1 MSINEKAMLVKLSI
15 SQWYNRAIDRK
26 VTDEIA
32 QRYEVTEQEDK
43 YVKTLLPR
51 IAVRNIQRAISDLR
65 TFHYANTLPWQDDS
79 VRILSSGNFFQ
90 YQQGI
95 AARRAKLDEAVD
107 EFVSN
112 YPKWLDH
119 ARKTKKGLFDET
131 QYPTA
136 SGIRDHYKVN
146 VTFLPFPN
154 VADFRVDIGSKE
166 LEQIKAQTA
175 QALAEALSSAN
186 QNLIDRLYERVYL
199 LYSALS
205 DPEKIF
211 RDNTVTSIVETADL
225 VERLNVTGDARVASA
240 VNATRTALQDVHPDM
255 LRSSPD
261 FRNKVAL
268 RCAELLTAFKKEA
281 CPSTTSGH

>member
-1 MSINEKAMLVKLSI
+1 MSINEKALLVKLSV

-32 QRYEVTEQEDK
+32 QKYEVTEQEDK

-51 IAVRNIQRAISDLR
+51 VAVRNIQRAISDLR

-95 AARRAKLDEAVD
+95 AARRAKLEEVVE
-107 EFVSN
+107 EFVGN

-136 SGIRDHYKVN
+136 SGIRDHYRVN

-154 VADFRVDIGSKE
+154 VADFRVDIDAKE
-166 LEQIKAQTA
+166 LDGIKRQTE
-175 QALAEALSSAN
+175 QALSNALASAN
-186 QNLIDRLYERVYL
+186 QHLIDRLYERVYL
-199 LYSALS
+199 LYAALN

-225 VERLNVTGDARVASA
+225 VERLNVTGDIRVASA
-240 VNATRTALQDVHPDM
+240 VAASRTALQDVHPDM
-255 LRSSPD
+255 LRNSPD

-268 RCAELLTAFKKEA
+268 RAAELLTAFKKE
-281 CPSTTSGH
+281 S

>member
-43 YVKTLLPR
+43 YIKTLLPR
-51 IAVRNIQRAISDLR
+51 VAVRNIQRAISDLR

-79 VRILSSGNFFQ
+79 VRILSSSNFFQ

-95 AARRAKLDEAVD
+95 VARRAKLEETVD
-107 EFVSN
+107 EFVEN

-136 SGIRDHYKVN
+136 SGIRDHYRVN

-154 VADFRVDIGSKE
+154 VADFRIDIDGNE
-166 LEQIKAQTA
+166 LERIKRQTE
-175 QALAEALSSAN
+175 QALSDALASAN
-186 QNLIDRLYERVYL
+186 QHLIDRLYERVYL
-199 LYSALS
+199 LYSALN
-205 DPEKIF
+205 DPKKIF
-211 RDNTVTSIVETADL
+211 RDSTVTSIMETADL
-225 VERLNVTGDARVASA
+225 IERLNVTEDIRVASA
-240 VNATRTALQDVHPDM
+240 VAATRTALQHVHPDM

-261 FRNKVAL
+261 FRNEVAL
-268 RCAELLTAFKKEA
+268 RCAELLTAFKKEN
-281 CPSTTSGH
+281 

>member
-1 MSINEKAMLVKLSI
+1 MSINEKALLVKLSV

-32 QRYEVTEQEDK
+32 QKYEVTEQEDK

-51 IAVRNIQRAISDLR
+51 VAVRNIQRAISDLR
-65 TFHYANTLPWQDDS
+65 TFHYTNTLPWQDDS

-95 AARRAKLDEAVD
+95 AARRAKLEEVVE
-107 EFVSN
+107 EFVDN

-136 SGIRDHYKVN
+136 SGIRDHYRVN

-154 VADFRVDIGSKE
+154 VADFRVDIDAKE
-166 LEQIKAQTA
+166 LDGIKRQTE
-175 QALAEALSSAN
+175 QALSDALASAN
-186 QNLIDRLYERVYL
+186 QHLIDRLYERVYL
-199 LYSALS
+199 LYSALN

-211 RDNTVTSIVETADL
+211 RDSTVTSIVETADL
-225 VERLNVTGDARVASA
+225 VERLNITGDSRVVSA
-240 VNATRTALQDVHPDM
+240 VAAARAALQDVHPDM

-268 RCAELLTAFKKEA
+268 RAAELLTAFKKE
-281 CPSTTSGH
+281 T

>member
-1 MSINEKAMLVKLSI
+1 MSINEKALLVKLSV
-15 SQWYNRAIDRK
+15 SQWYNRTIDRK
-26 VTDEIA
+26 VTDEVA
-32 QRYEVTEQEDK
+32 QRYEVAEQEDK

-51 IAVRNIQRAISDLR
+51 VAVRNIQRAISDLR
-65 TFHYANTLPWQDDS
+65 TFHYTNTLPWQDDS

-95 AARRAKLDEAVD
+95 ATRRAKLDEVVA

-136 SGIRDHYKVN
+136 SGISNHYKVN

-154 VADFRVDIGSKE
+154 VADFRVDIDGKE
-166 LEQIKAQTA
+166 LEQIKTQTA
-175 QALAEALSSAN
+175 QALTEALSFAN

-199 LYSALS
+199 LYSALN

-225 VERLNVTGDARVASA
+225 VERLNVTNDTRVASA
-240 VNATRTALQDVHPDM
+240 VSASRTALQDVHPDM

-268 RCAELLTAFKKEA
+268 RCAELLTAFKKE
-281 CPSTTSGH
+281 T

>member
-32 QRYEVTEQEDK
+32 QKYEVTEQEDK

-51 IAVRNIQRAISDLR
+51 VAVRNIQRAISDLR

-95 AARRAKLDEAVD
+95 AARRAKLEEVVE
-107 EFVSN
+107 EFVGN

-119 ARKTKKGLFDET
+119 ARRAKKGLFDET

-136 SGIRDHYKVN
+136 SGIRDHYRVN

-154 VADFRVDIGSKE
+154 VADFRVDIDAKE
-166 LEQIKAQTA
+166 LDGIKRQTE
-175 QALAEALSSAN
+175 QALSDALASAN
-186 QNLIDRLYERVYL
+186 QHLIDRLYERVYL
-199 LYSALS
+199 LYSALN

-211 RDNTVTSIVETADL
+211 RDSTVTSIIEAADL
-225 VERLNVTGDARVASA
+225 VERLNVTGDIRVASA
-240 VNATRTALQDVHPDM
+240 VAASRAALQDVHPDM

-261 FRNKVAL
+261 FRSKVAL
-268 RCAELLTAFKKEA
+268 RCAELLTAFKKE
-281 CPSTTSGH
+281 T

>member
-1 MSINEKAMLVKLSI
+1 MSINEKALLVKLSV
-15 SQWYNRAIDRK
+15 SQWYNRTIDRK
-26 VTDEIA
+26 VADEIA

-51 IAVRNIQRAISDLR
+51 VAVRNIQRAISDLR

-79 VRILSSGNFFQ
+79 VRILSSGNFFP
-90 YQQGI
+90 YQQGV
-95 AARRAKLDEAVD
+95 AARRAKLDEAVA

-136 SGIRDHYKVN
+136 SGIRDHYKVS

-154 VADFRVDIGSKE
+154 VADFRVDIDGKE
-166 LEQIKAQTA
+166 LERIKEQT
-175 QALAEALSSAN
+175 QAALVDALGSAN
-186 QNLIDRLYERVYL
+186 QSLIDRLYERVYL
-199 LYSALS
+199 LYSALN

-211 RDNTVTSIVETADL
+211 RDSTVTSIIETADL
-225 VERLNVTGDARVASA
+225 VERLNVTNDARVNSA
-240 VNATRTALQDVHPDM
+240 VAASRTALQDVHPDK

-281 CPSTTSGH
+281 

>member
-1 MSINEKAMLVKLSI
+1 MSINEKALLVKLSV

-51 IAVRNIQRAISDLR
+51 VAVRNIQRAISDLR

-95 AARRAKLDEAVD
+95 AARRAKLEEVVE
-107 EFVSN
+107 EFVGN

-136 SGIRDHYKVN
+136 SGIGDHYKVN

-154 VADFRVDIGSKE
+154 VADFRVDIDSKE
-166 LEQIKAQTA
+166 LEQIKSQTA
-175 QALAEALSSAN
+175 LALSEALSSAN

-199 LYSALS
+199 LYSALN

-225 VERLNVTGDARVASA
+225 VERLNVTGDVRVASA
-240 VNATRTALQDVHPDM
+240 VNASRTALQDVHPDM

-268 RCAELLTAFKKEA
+268 RAAELLTAFKKE
-281 CPSTTSGH
+281 T

>member
-32 QRYEVTEQEDK
+32 QKYEVTEQEDT

-51 IAVRNIQRAISDLR
+51 VAVRNIQRAIGDLR
-65 TFHYANTLPWQDDS
+65 AFHYTNTLPWQDDS

-95 AARRAKLDEAVD
+95 AARRAKLDEAVA

-112 YPKWLDH
+112 YPKWLEH
-119 ARKTKKGLFDET
+119 ARKTKKGLFDEA

-136 SGIRDHYKVN
+136 SGIGDHYKVN

-154 VADFRVDIGSKE
+154 VADFRVDIDGKE
-166 LEQIKAQTA
+166 LERIKSQT
-175 QALAEALSSAN
+175 QAALVDALSSAN
-186 QNLIDRLYERVYL
+186 QSLIDRLYERVYL
-199 LYSALS
+199 LYSALN
-205 DPEKIF
+205 DPEKVF

-240 VNATRTALQDVHPDM
+240 VNAARAALQDVHPDM

-261 FRNKVAL
+261 FRNKVAI
-268 RCAELLTAFKKEA
+268 RAAELLTAFKKE
-281 CPSTTSGH
+281 T

>member
-1 MSINEKAMLVKLSI
+1 MSINEKALLVKLSV
-15 SQWYNRAIDRK
+15 SQWYNRAVDRR

-32 QRYEVTEQEDK
+32 QRYEVAEQEDK

-51 IAVRNIQRAISDLR
+51 VAVRNIQRAISDLR

-95 AARRAKLDEAVD
+95 ATRRATLDGAVA

-119 ARKTKKGLFDET
+119 ARKTKKGLFDEK

-136 SGIRDHYKVN
+136 TGISELYRVS

-154 VADFRVDIGSKE
+154 VSDFRVDIDGKE
-166 LEQIKAQTA
+166 LEQIKTQTA
-175 QALAEALSSAN
+175 QALTEALSSAN

-199 LYSALS
+199 LYSALN

-225 VERLNVTGDARVASA
+225 VERLNVTSDARVASA
-240 VNATRTALQDVHPDM
+240 VAASRTALQEVRPDM

-268 RCAELLTAFKKEA
+268 RAAELLTAFKKEN
-281 CPSTTSGH
+281 

>member
-15 SQWYNRAIDRK
+15 SQWYNRALDRK

-32 QRYEVTEQEDK
+32 QRYEITEQEDK

-51 IAVRNIQRAISDLR
+51 VAVRNIQRAVSDLR
-65 TFHYANTLPWQDDS
+65 TFHYVNTLPWQDDS
-79 VRILSSGNFFQ
+79 VRILSSGNFFE

-95 AARRAKLDEAVD
+95 AARRAKMDKAVA

-136 SGIRDHYKVN
+136 SGISDYYKVN

-154 VADFRVDIGSKE
+154 VADFRVDIDSKE
-166 LEQIKAQTA
+166 LEQIKSQTA
-175 QALAEALSSAN
+175 QALTEALSSAN

-199 LYSALS
+199 LYSALN

-211 RDNTVTSIVETADL
+211 RDNTVTSIMETADL
-225 VERLNVTGDARVASA
+225 VERLNVTSDARVTSA
-240 VNATRTALQDVHPDM
+240 VAASRTALQDVRPDM

-268 RCAELLTAFKKEA
+268 RCAELLTAFKKE
-281 CPSTTSGH
+281 T

>member
-1 MSINEKAMLVKLSI
+1 MSINEKALLVKLSV

-32 QRYEVTEQEDK
+32 QRYEITEQEDK

-51 IAVRNIQRAISDLR
+51 VAVRNIQRAISDLR
-65 TFHYANTLPWQDDS
+65 TFHYINTLPWQDDN

-95 AARRAKLDEAVD
+95 AARRAKLDEVVA

-136 SGIRDHYKVN
+136 SGISNHYKVN

-154 VADFRVDIGSKE
+154 VADFRVDINSKE
-166 LEQIKAQTA
+166 LEQIKSQTA
-175 QALAEALSSAN
+175 QALTEALSSAN

-199 LYSALS
+199 LYSALN

-211 RDNTVTSIVETADL
+211 RDNTVTSIVEMADL
-225 VERLNVTGDARVASA
+225 VERLNVTNDSRVNSA
-240 VNATRTALQDVHPDM
+240 VAASRTALQGVHPDM

-268 RCAELLTAFKKEA
+268 RAAELLTAFKKE
-281 CPSTTSGH
+281 T

>member
-1 MSINEKAMLVKLSI
+1 MSINEKALLVKLSV
-15 SQWYNRAIDRK
+15 SQWYNRTIDRK

-32 QRYEVTEQEDK
+32 QRYEVAEQEDK

-51 IAVRNIQRAISDLR
+51 VAVRNIQRAISDLR

-95 AARRAKLDEAVD
+95 AARRAKLEEAVA

-136 SGIRDHYKVN
+136 SGIGDHYKVN

-154 VADFRVDIGSKE
+154 VADFRVDIDGKE
-166 LEQIKAQTA
+166 LEQIKTQTA
-175 QALAEALSSAN
+175 QALTEALSSAN
-186 QNLIDRLYERVYL
+186 QSLIDRLYERVYL
-199 LYSALS
+199 LYSALN
-205 DPEKIF
+205 DPEKVF
-211 RDNTVTSIVETADL
+211 RDNTVTSIMETADL
-225 VERLNVTGDARVASA
+225 VERLNVTSDARVASA
-240 VNATRTALQDVHPDM
+240 VAASRTALQDVRPDM

-268 RCAELLTAFKKEA
+268 RAAELLTAFKKE
-281 CPSTTSGH
+281 T

>member
-32 QRYEVTEQEDK
+32 QKYEVTEQEDT

-51 IAVRNIQRAISDLR
+51 VAVRDIQRAIGDLR
-65 TFHYANTLPWQDDS
+65 AFHYTNTLPWQDDS
-79 VRILSSGNFFQ
+79 VRILSSGNFFE

-95 AARRAKLDEAVD
+95 AARRAKLDEAVA
-107 EFVSN
+107 EFISN
-112 YPKWLDH
+112 YPKWLEH

-136 SGIRDHYKVN
+136 SGIGDHYKVN

-154 VADFRVDIGSKE
+154 VADFRVDIDDKE
-166 LEQIKAQTA
+166 LERIKKQTQTA
-175 QALAEALSSAN
+175 LVDALSSAN
-186 QNLIDRLYERVYL
+186 QSLIDRLYERVYL
-199 LYSALS
+199 LYSALN
-205 DPEKIF
+205 DPEKVF

-240 VNATRTALQDVHPDM
+240 VNAARAALQDVRPDM

-261 FRNKVAL
+261 FRNKVAV
-268 RCAELLTAFKKEA
+268 RAAELLTAFKKE
-281 CPSTTSGH
+281 T

>member
-1 MSINEKAMLVKLSI
+1 MSINEKALLVKLSV
-15 SQWYNRAIDRK
+15 SQWYNRTIDRK
-26 VTDEIA
+26 VTDEVA
-32 QRYEVTEQEDK
+32 QRYEVAEQEDK

-51 IAVRNIQRAISDLR
+51 VAVRNIQRAISDLR

-95 AARRAKLDEAVD
+95 AARRAKLDEVVA

-136 SGIRDHYKVN
+136 SGISDHYKVN

-154 VADFRVDIGSKE
+154 VADFRVDIDSKE
-166 LEQIKAQTA
+166 LEQIKSQTA
-175 QALAEALSSAN
+175 QALTEALSSAN

-199 LYSALS
+199 LYSALN
-205 DPEKIF
+205 DPEKVF

-225 VERLNVTGDARVASA
+225 VERLNVTGDVRVASA
-240 VNATRTALQDVHPDM
+240 VNASRTALQDVHPDM

-268 RCAELLTAFKKEA
+268 RAAELLTAFKKE
-281 CPSTTSGH
+281 T

>member
-1 MSINEKAMLVKLSI
+1 MSINEKALLVKLSV

-32 QRYEVTEQEDK
+32 QRYEITEQEDK

-51 IAVRNIQRAISDLR
+51 VAVRNIQRAISDLR
-65 TFHYANTLPWQDDS
+65 TFHYANTLPWQDDN

-95 AARRAKLDEAVD
+95 AARRAKLDEVVA

-119 ARKTKKGLFDET
+119 ARKTKKGLFDEM

-136 SGIRDHYKVN
+136 SGISDHYEVN

-154 VADFRVDIGSKE
+154 VADFRVDIDSKE
-166 LEQIKAQTA
+166 LEQIKSQTA
-175 QALAEALSSAN
+175 QALTEALSSAN

-199 LYSALS
+199 LYSALN

-225 VERLNVTGDARVASA
+225 VERLNVTNDSRVNSA
-240 VNATRTALQDVHPDM
+240 VAASRTALQDVHPDM

-268 RCAELLTAFKKEA
+268 RAAELLTAFKKE
-281 CPSTTSGH
+281 T

>member
-1 MSINEKAMLVKLSI
+1 MSINEKAMLVKLSV

-32 QRYEVTEQEDK
+32 QKYEVTEQEDK

-51 IAVRNIQRAISDLR
+51 IAVRNIQRAINDLR
-65 TFHYANTLPWQDDS
+65 TFHYANTMPWQDDS
-79 VRILSSGNFFQ
+79 VRILSSSNFFQ

-95 AARRAKLDEAVD
+95 AARRAKLEEVVE
-107 EFVSN
+107 EFVGN

-136 SGIRDHYKVN
+136 SGIRDHYRVS

-154 VADFRVDIGSKE
+154 VTDFRVDIDGKE
-166 LEQIKAQTA
+166 LERIKEQT
-175 QALAEALSSAN
+175 QAALVDALGSAN
-186 QNLIDRLYERVYL
+186 QHLIDRLYERVHL
-199 LYSALS
+199 LYSALN

-211 RDNTVTSIVETADL
+211 RDSTVTSIMETADL
-225 VERLNVTGDARVASA
+225 VERLNVTNDTRVNSA
-240 VNATRTALQDVHPDM
+240 VAATRAALQDVHPDM
-255 LRSSPD
+255 LRNSPN

-268 RCAELLTAFKKEA
+268 RCAELLTAFKKE
-281 CPSTTSGH
+281 S

>member
-1 MSINEKAMLVKLSI
+1 MSINEKALLVKLSL
-15 SQWYNRAIDRK
+15 SQWYNKAIDRK

-51 IAVRNIQRAISDLR
+51 VAVRNIQRAISDLR

-79 VRILSSGNFFQ
+79 VRILSSSNFFQ

-95 AARRAKLDEAVD
+95 AARRAKLDEAVA

-136 SGIRDHYKVN
+136 SGIGNHYKVN

-154 VADFRVDIGSKE
+154 VADFRVDINDKE

-175 QALAEALSSAN
+175 QALTEALGSAN
-186 QNLIDRLYERVYL
+186 QSLIDRLYERVYL
-199 LYSALS
+199 LYSALN

-225 VERLNVTGDARVASA
+225 VERLNVTSDRRVNSA
-240 VNATRTALQDVHPDM
+240 VAASRTALQDVHPDM

-268 RCAELLTAFKKEA
+268 RCAELLTAFKKE
-281 CPSTTSGH
+281 T

>member
-1 MSINEKAMLVKLSI
+1 MSINEKALLVKLSL

-51 IAVRNIQRAISDLR
+51 VAVRNIQRAISDLR
-65 TFHYANTLPWQDDS
+65 MFHYANTLPWQDDS
-79 VRILSSGNFFQ
+79 VRILSSSNFFQ

-95 AARRAKLDEAVD
+95 AARRAKLEEAVA

-136 SGIRDHYKVN
+136 SGIGDHYKVN

-154 VADFRVDIGSKE
+154 VADFRVDIDGKE
-166 LEQIKAQTA
+166 LEQIKTQTA
-175 QALAEALSSAN
+175 QALTEALGSAN

-199 LYSALS
+199 LYSALN

-225 VERLNVTGDARVASA
+225 VERLNVTSDGRVNSA
-240 VNATRTALQDVHPDM
+240 VAASRTALQDVHPDM

-268 RCAELLTAFKKEA
+268 RCAELLTAFKKE
-281 CPSTTSGH
+281 T

>member
-26 VTDEIA
+26 VADEIA

-51 IAVRNIQRAISDLR
+51 VAVRNIQRAISDLR

-95 AARRAKLDEAVD
+95 AARRAKLEEAVD

-136 SGIRDHYKVN
+136 SGIRDHYKVS

-154 VADFRVDIGSKE
+154 VADFRVDIDDKE
-166 LEQIKAQTA
+166 LERIKAQTV
-175 QALAEALSSAN
+175 QTLTEALRSAN
-186 QNLIDRLYERVYL
+186 QSLIDRLYERVL
-199 LYSALS
+199 N

-211 RDNTVTSIVETADL
+211 RDSTVTSIMETADL
-225 VERLNVTGDARVASA
+225 VERLNVTNDDRVSSA
-240 VNATRTALQDVHPDM
+240 VAATRTALQDIHPDM

-268 RCAELLTAFKKEA
+268 RCAELLTAFKKE
-281 CPSTTSGH
+281 P

>member
-15 SQWYNRAIDRK
+15 SQWYNRVIDRK

-79 VRILSSGNFFQ
+79 VRILSSSNFFQ

-119 ARKTKKGLFDET
+119 ARSIKKGLFDET

-136 SGIRDHYKVN
+136 SGIRDHYRVN
-146 VTFLPFPN
+146 ITFLPFPN
-154 VADFRVDIGSKE
+154 VDDFRIDIGSKE

-186 QNLIDRLYERVYL
+186 QNLIDRLYERVYR

-225 VERLNVTGDARVASA
+225 VERLNVTGDVRVASA

-255 LRSSPD
+255 LRSNPD

-268 RCAELLTAFKKEA
+268 RCAELLTAFKKE
-281 CPSTTSGH
+281 T

>member
-1 MSINEKAMLVKLSI
+1 MSINEKALLVKLSV

-51 IAVRNIQRAISDLR
+51 VAVRNIQRAISDLR

-95 AARRAKLDEAVD
+95 TARRAKLDEVVA

-136 SGIRDHYKVN
+136 SGIGDHYKVN

-154 VADFRVDIGSKE
+154 VADFRVDIDGKE
-166 LEQIKAQTA
+166 LEQIKSQTA
-175 QALAEALSSAN
+175 LALTEALSSAN
-186 QNLIDRLYERVYL
+186 QNLVDRLYERVYL
-199 LYSALS
+199 LYSALN

-211 RDNTVTSIVETADL
+211 RDNTVTSIIETADL

-240 VNATRTALQDVHPDM
+240 VNASRTALQDVHPDM

-268 RCAELLTAFKKEA
+268 RCAELLTAFKKE
-281 CPSTTSGH
+281 T

>member
-15 SQWYNRAIDRK
+15 SQWYNRTIDRK
-26 VTDEIA
+26 VADEIA

-43 YVKTLLPR
+43 YIKTLLPR
-51 IAVRNIQRAISDLR
+51 VAVRNIQRAISDLR
-65 TFHYANTLPWQDDS
+65 TFHYTNTLPWQDDS

-95 AARRAKLDEAVD
+95 AARRAKLDEAVA
-107 EFVSN
+107 EFVGN

-154 VADFRVDIGSKE
+154 VADFRVDIDVKE
-166 LEQIKAQTA
+166 LEQIRLQTA
-175 QALAEALSSAN
+175 AALSEALSSAN
-186 QNLIDRLYERVYL
+186 QSLIERLYERVYL
-199 LYSALS
+199 LYSALN
-205 DPEKIF
+205 DPEKVF
-211 RDNTVTSIVETADL
+211 RDNTVSSILETADL
-225 VERLNVTGDARVASA
+225 VERLNVTGDVRVASA
-240 VNATRTALQDVHPDM
+240 VNASRAALQDVHPDM

-268 RCAELLTAFKKEA
+268 RTAELLTAFKKE
-281 CPSTTSGH
+281 T

>member
-15 SQWYNRAIDRK
+15 SQWYNRTLDRK

-43 YVKTLLPR
+43 YIKTLLPR
-51 IAVRNIQRAISDLR
+51 VAVRNIQRAISDLR
-65 TFHYANTLPWQDDS
+65 TFHYTNTLPWQDDS

-95 AARRAKLDEAVD
+95 AARRAKLDEVVA

-112 YPKWLDH
+112 YPKWLDY

-136 SGIRDHYKVN
+136 SGISDHYKVN

-154 VADFRVDIGSKE
+154 VADFRVDIDGKE
-166 LEQIKAQTA
+166 LEQIKTQTA

-186 QNLIDRLYERVYL
+186 QSLIDRLYERVYL
-199 LYSALS
+199 LYSALNG
-205 DPEKIF
+205 PEKIF

-225 VERLNVTGDARVASA
+225 VERLNVTNDDRVNSAVVAS
-240 VNATRTALQDVHPDM
+240 RTALQDVHPDM

-261 FRNKVAL
+261 FRNEVAL
-268 RCAELLTAFKKEA
+268 RAAELLTAFKKE
-281 CPSTTSGH
+281 T

>member
-1 MSINEKAMLVKLSI
+1 MSINEKALLVKLSV
-15 SQWYNRAIDRK
+15 SQWYNRTIDRK
-26 VTDEIA
+26 VTDEVA
-32 QRYEVTEQEDK
+32 QRYEVAEQEDK

-51 IAVRNIQRAISDLR
+51 VAVRNIQRAISDLR
-65 TFHYANTLPWQDDS
+65 TFHYTNTLPWQDDS

-95 AARRAKLDEAVD
+95 AARRAKLDEVVA

-136 SGIRDHYKVN
+136 SGISNHYKVN
-146 VTFLPFPN
+146 IAFLPFPN
-154 VADFRVDIGSKE
+154 VADFRVDIDAKE
-166 LEQIKAQTA
+166 LDGIKRQTE
-175 QALAEALSSAN
+175 QALSDALASAN
-186 QNLIDRLYERVYL
+186 QHLIDRLYERVYL
-199 LYSALS
+199 LYSALN

-225 VERLNVTGDARVASA
+225 VERLNVTNDTRVASA
-240 VNATRTALQDVHPDM
+240 VSASRTALKNVHPDL
-255 LRSSPD
+255 LRNSPE

-268 RCAELLTAFKKEA
+268 RVAELLTAFKKE
-281 CPSTTSGH
+281 T

>member
-1 MSINEKAMLVKLSI
+1 MSINKKAMLVKLSI

-32 QRYEVTEQEDK
+32 QKYEVTEQEDT

-51 IAVRNIQRAISDLR
+51 VAVRDIQRAIGDLR
-65 TFHYANTLPWQDDS
+65 AFHYTNTLPWQDDS

-95 AARRAKLDEAVD
+95 AARRAKLDEAVA
-107 EFVSN
+107 EFISN

-136 SGIRDHYKVN
+136 SGIGDHYKVN

-154 VADFRVDIGSKE
+154 VADFRVDIDGKE
-166 LEQIKAQTA
+166 LERIKSQTA
-175 QALAEALSSAN
+175 LALTEALSSAN

-199 LYSALS
+199 LYSALN
-205 DPEKIF
+205 DPEKVF

-225 VERLNVTGDARVASA
+225 VERLNVTGDNRVHSA
-240 VNATRTALQDVHPDM
+240 VTAARAALQDVHPDM

-261 FRNKVAL
+261 FRNKVAI
-268 RCAELLTAFKKEA
+268 RAAELLTTFKKE
-281 CPSTTSGH
+281 T

>member
-1 MSINEKAMLVKLSI
+1 MSINEKALLVKLSV

-51 IAVRNIQRAISDLR
+51 VAVRNIQRAISDLR

-95 AARRAKLDEAVD
+95 AARRAKLDEVVT

-136 SGIRDHYKVN
+136 SGIGDHYKVN

-154 VADFRVDIGSKE
+154 VADFRVDIDGKE
-166 LEQIKAQTA
+166 LEQIKTQTA
-175 QALAEALSSAN
+175 QALTEALSSAN

-199 LYSALS
+199 LYSALN

-225 VERLNVTGDARVASA
+225 VERLNVTGDMRVASA
-240 VNATRTALQDVHPDM
+240 VNASRTALQDVHPDM

-268 RCAELLTAFKKEA
+268 RCAELLTAFKKE
-281 CPSTTSGH
+281 T

>member
-1 MSINEKAMLVKLSI
+1 MALEERAMLVRLSI
-15 SQWYNRAIDRK
+15 SQWYNRALDRK
-26 VTDEIA
+26 VAEEVATK
-32 QRYEVTEQEDK
+32 YEVSSTDSQDL
-43 YVKTLLPR
+43 YIKTLLPKV
-51 IAVRNIQRAISDLR
+51 AMRNVNRAISELR

-79 VRILSSGNFFQ
+79 VRILSSSNFFP

-95 AARRAKLDEAVD
+95 AAYRAKLDEVVA

-112 YPKWLDH
+112 YPKWLDY

-136 SGIRDHYKVN
+136 SGISDQYKVN

-154 VADFRVDIGSKE
+154 VADFRVDIGG
-166 LEQIKAQTA
+166 KAQTT
-175 QALAEALSSAN
+175 QALTEALSSAN

-199 LYSALS
+199 LYSALN
-205 DPEKIF
+205 DPERIF

-225 VERLNVTGDARVASA
+225 VERLNVTSDTRVASA
-240 VNATRTALQDVHPDM
+240 VAASRTALQDVHPDT

-268 RCAELLTAFKKEA
+268 RCAELLTAFKKE
-281 CPSTTSGH
+281 T

>member
-15 SQWYNRAIDRK
+15 SQWYNRTVDRK
-26 VTDEIA
+26 VADEVA

-51 IAVRNIQRAISDLR
+51 VAVRNIQRAISDLR

-95 AARRAKLDEAVD
+95 AARRAKLEEVVE

-136 SGIRDHYKVN
+136 SGIRDHYRVN

-154 VADFRVDIGSKE
+154 VSDFRVDIDGKE
-166 LEQIKAQTA
+166 LEQIKTQTA
-175 QALAEALSSAN
+175 LALAEALSSAN
-186 QNLIDRLYERVYL
+186 QHLIDRLYERVYL
-199 LYSALS
+199 LYSALN

-225 VERLNVTGDARVASA
+225 VERLNVTSNTRVSSA
-240 VNATRTALQDVHPDM
+240 VAASRAALQDVHPDM

-261 FRNKVAL
+261 FRNKIAL
-268 RCAELLTAFKKEA
+268 RAAELLTAFKKE
-281 CPSTTSGH
+281 T

>member
-1 MSINEKAMLVKLSI
+1 MSINEKALLVKLSV
-15 SQWYNRAIDRK
+15 SQWYNRALDRK

-43 YVKTLLPR
+43 YIKTLLPR
-51 IAVRNIQRAISDLR
+51 VAVRNIQRAISDLR

-95 AARRAKLDEAVD
+95 AARRAKLDEVVA

-112 YPKWLDH
+112 YPKWLDY

-136 SGIRDHYKVN
+136 SGIGEHYKVN

-154 VADFRVDIGSKE
+154 VADFRVDIDGKE
-166 LEQIKAQTA
+166 LEQIKTQTA
-175 QALAEALSSAN
+175 QALTEALNSAN
-186 QNLIDRLYERVYL
+186 QSLIDRLYERVYL
-199 LYSALS
+199 LYSALN

-211 RDNTVTSIVETADL
+211 RDNTVTSIMETADL
-225 VERLNVTGDARVASA
+225 VERLNVTSDTRVASA
-240 VNATRTALQDVHPDM
+240 VAASRTALQDVHPDM
-255 LRSSPD
+255 LRSSPS
-261 FRNKVAL
+261 FRNEVAI
-268 RCAELLTAFKKEA
+268 RAAELLTAFKKE
-281 CPSTTSGH
+281 T

>member
-1 MSINEKAMLVKLSI
+1 MSINEKALLVKLSV
-15 SQWYNRAIDRK
+15 SQWYNRIIDRK

-51 IAVRNIQRAISDLR
+51 VAVRNIQRAISDLR
-65 TFHYANTLPWQDDS
+65 TFHYANTLPWQDDN

-95 AARRAKLDEAVD
+95 AARRAKLEEVVE
-107 EFVSN
+107 EFVGN

-136 SGIRDHYKVN
+136 SGIRDHYRVN

-154 VADFRVDIGSKE
+154 VADFRVDIDAKE
-166 LEQIKAQTA
+166 LDGIKRQTE
-175 QALAEALSSAN
+175 QALSDALASAN
-186 QNLIDRLYERVYL
+186 QHLIDRLYERVYL
-199 LYSALS
+199 LYSALNN
-205 DPEKIF
+205 PEKIF
-211 RDNTVTSIVETADL
+211 RDNTVTSIMETADL
-225 VERLNVTGDARVASA
+225 VERLNVTSDSRVASA
-240 VNATRTALQDVHPDM
+240 VAASRAALQDVRPDM
-255 LRSSPD
+255 LRNSPD

-268 RCAELLTAFKKEA
+268 RCAELLTAFKKE
-281 CPSTTSGH
+281 T

>member
-51 IAVRNIQRAISDLR
+51 IAVRNIQRAISDLC

-79 VRILSSGNFFQ
+79 VRILSSGNFFP

-95 AARRAKLDEAVD
+95 AARRAKLEEAVA
-107 EFVSN
+107 EFVDN

-136 SGIRDHYKVN
+136 SGIRDHYRVS

-166 LEQIKAQTA
+166 LEQIKSQTA
-175 QALAEALSSAN
+175 LALTEALGSAN
-186 QNLIDRLYERVYL
+186 QSLIDRLYERVYL
-199 LYSALS
+199 LYSALN

-211 RDNTVTSIVETADL
+211 RDSTVTSIMETADL
-225 VERLNVTGDARVASA
+225 VERLNVTSDTRVASA
-240 VNATRTALQDVHPDM
+240 VAASRAALQDVHPDM

-268 RCAELLTAFKKEA
+268 RAAELLTAFKKE
-281 CPSTTSGH
+281 T

>member
-32 QRYEVTEQEDK
+32 QKYEVTEQEDK

-51 IAVRNIQRAISDLR
+51 VAVRNIQRAISDLR

-95 AARRAKLDEAVD
+95 AARRAKLDEVVA

-119 ARKTKKGLFDET
+119 ARKTKKGLFDEA

-136 SGIRDHYKVN
+136 SGISDHYRVN

-154 VADFRVDIGSKE
+154 VADFRVDIDGKE
-166 LEQIKAQTA
+166 LDRIKEQT
-175 QALAEALSSAN
+175 QAALVDALGSAN
-186 QNLIDRLYERVYL
+186 QHLIDRLYERVYL
-199 LYSALS
+199 LYSALN
-205 DPEKIF
+205 DPEKVF

-225 VERLNVTGDARVASA
+225 VERLNVTSDVRVVSA
-240 VNATRTALQDVHPDM
+240 VNASRTALQDVHPDM

-268 RCAELLTAFKKEA
+268 RCAELLTAFKKE
-281 CPSTTSGH
+281 T

>member
-26 VTDEIA
+26 VADEIA
-32 QRYEVTEQEDK
+32 QKYEVTEQEDT

-51 IAVRNIQRAISDLR
+51 VAVRDIQRAIGDLR
-65 TFHYANTLPWQDDS
+65 AFHYTNTLPWQDDS
-79 VRILSSGNFFQ
+79 VRILSSGNFFE

-95 AARRAKLDEAVD
+95 AARRAKLDEAVA

-112 YPKWLDH
+112 YPKWLEH
-119 ARKTKKGLFDET
+119 ARKTKKGLFDEM

-136 SGIRDHYKVN
+136 SGIGNHYKVN

-154 VADFRVDIGSKE
+154 VADFRVDIDDKE
-166 LEQIKAQTA
+166 LERIKKQTQTA
-175 QALAEALSSAN
+175 LVDALSSAN
-186 QNLIDRLYERVYL
+186 QSLIDRLYERVYL
-199 LYSALS
+199 LYSALN
-205 DPEKIF
+205 DPEKVF

-240 VNATRTALQDVHPDM
+240 VSASRAALQDVHPDM

-268 RCAELLTAFKKEA
+268 RAAELLTAFKKE
-281 CPSTTSGH
+281 T

>member
-1 MSINEKAMLVKLSI
+1 MAINEKAMLVKLSV

-51 IAVRNIQRAISDLR
+51 VAVRNIQRAISDLR

-95 AARRAKLDEAVD
+95 AARRAKLDEMVA

-136 SGIRDHYKVN
+136 SGISNHYKVN

-154 VADFRVDIGSKE
+154 VADFRVDIDDKE
-166 LEQIKAQTA
+166 LEQIKTQTT
-175 QALAEALSSAN
+175 QALSDALASAN

-199 LYSALS
+199 LYSALN

-211 RDNTVTSIVETADL
+211 RDSTVTSIVETADL
-225 VERLNVTGDARVASA
+225 VERLNVTNDDRVNSA
-240 VNATRTALQDVHPDM
+240 VAASRTALQDVHPDM

-268 RCAELLTAFKKEA
+268 RAAELLTAFKKE
-281 CPSTTSGH
+281 T

>member
-15 SQWYNRAIDRK
+15 SQWYNRVIDHK

-32 QRYEVTEQEDK
+32 QRYGVTEQEDR

-51 IAVRNIQRAISDLR
+51 FVLRNVQRAINDLR
-65 TFHYANTLPWQDDS
+65 MFHYANTLPWQDGS
-79 VRILSSGNFFQ
+79 VRILSSSNFFQ

-95 AARRAKLDEAVD
+95 AARRAALDKAVD
-107 EFVSN
+107 EFVSD
-112 YPKWLDH
+112 YPKWLDY

-136 SGIRDHYKVN
+136 SGIRDHYKVDI
-146 VTFLPFPN
+146 TFLPFPN
-154 VADFRVDIGSKE
+154 VADFRVDIGSEE

-175 QALAEALSSAN
+175 QALAETLSSAN
-186 QNLIDRLYERVYL
+186 QNLIDRLYERVHL

-225 VERLNVTGDARVASA
+225 VERLNVTGDVRVATA

-255 LRSSPD
+255 LRNNPD
-261 FRNKVAL
+261 FRNEVAL

-281 CPSTTSGH
+281 